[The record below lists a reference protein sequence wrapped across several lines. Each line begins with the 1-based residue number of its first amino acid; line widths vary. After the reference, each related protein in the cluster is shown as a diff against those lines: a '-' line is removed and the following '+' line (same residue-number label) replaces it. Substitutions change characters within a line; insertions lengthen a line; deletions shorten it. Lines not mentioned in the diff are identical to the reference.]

1 MPKKQEVY
9 RGDDDE
15 KNSVYMFHNEKYD
28 MQFFTHADGWN
39 QAMMKFDLADFPNRD
54 DWKIYVQ
61 CGDQPTEE
69 QQ

>member
-15 KNSVYMFHNEKYD
+15 KNSVYMCHNEKYD
-28 MQFFTHADGWN
+28 MQFFIHADGWS